1 MFAQSIVVLRP
12 FLALFMRSQS
22 LEIAINIDAYKL
34 IHKTSDTDPASQALR
49 RFLPTCNY
57 ADNPFKILFFCSPL
71 ATSTHE
77 TLFSSLSLLFPFRFG
92 WFFVLLLT
100 SLS

>member
-57 ADNPFKILFFCSPL
+57 ADNPFKILFF
-71 ATSTHE
+71 
-77 TLFSSLSLLFPFRFG
+77 LFSSRHVNTRNTFLLALASLSLPFWVVFCAAAD
-92 WFFVLLLT
+92 
-100 SLS
+100 